1 MKKEVYLFRHGQT
14 DKNLVNVWQGSRI
27 DELLNEEGLKQ
38 AESLAKSVRF
48 KGMTRLYCSPLMRAV
63 QTANK
68 ISQVSAMKLPIVI
81 LQELR
86 EMNFGDAEGLT
97 FAESR
102 QKYGLLVDD
111 VLFPTKETWDKR
123 FPNGESK
130 HEAFDRIMQCL
141 SSIVAQ
147 EGYTFGVVCHGG
159 LLSALSCGLELEN
172 IRFENCS
179 VLHLAYDLKY
189 QRFERV

>member
-14 DKNLVNVWQGSRI
+14 DKNAVRVWQGSRI
-27 DELLNEEGLKQ
+27 DEPLNAEGQKQ
-38 AESLAKSVRF
+38 AEYLGKSVRF
-48 KGMTRLYCSPLMRAV
+48 KGMTRLYCSPLLRAV

-68 ISQVSAMKLPIVI
+68 ISQVSAKTLPIVI
-81 LQELR
+81 MQELH
-86 EMNFGDAEGLT
+86 EMDFGDAEGLT
-97 FAESR
+97 FAESYK
-102 QKYGLLVDD
+102 KYGLLPNDI
-111 VLFPTKETWDKR
+111 LNPTKETWDKR

-130 HEAFDRIMQCL
+130 HEAFDRVMQCL

-147 EGYTFGVVCHGG
+147 EDYTVGVVCHGG